1 MLFKTHSNSNALKKK
16 NLELCSTKY
25 LKPEKTYIKIY
36 LFKKINIKYI
46 FIGEF

>member
-1 MLFKTHSNSNALKKK
+1 MLFETHSNSNALKKK
-16 NLELCSTKY
+16 NLELY
-25 LKPEKTYIKIY
+25 LKTEKTCIKIY